1 MAAKKSGGLGRGLD
15 ALFEDTLLMQEVSV
29 ADEPQKNAGKTLS
42 PDAINYIEIN
52 DIMPNRTQPRRFFDD
67 DKISELADSIREH
80 GMIQPV
86 VVRPASGDGFEIVA
100 GERRWRAARKADL
113 RVIPCI
119 IREISDRENML
130 LALIENMQREDLN
143 PIEEANGYKELM
155 DKFGMTQ
162 EEVARVVGKAR
173 SSIANSLRLLNLPP
187 IIAEMVSNNELSTGH
202 CKVLLGVSETKDMVE
217 LAHKA
222 AGKDVSVREM
232 ERMVKALD
240 KKEKPEKKKDT
251 FYTEAEISLAKA
263 LETNVSIVPGKK
275 KSTIQI
281 EFYSDEDLT
290 DIINRLANNK

>member
-1 MAAKKSGGLGRGLD
+1 MAKRGVLNQRFNSIFDDNSFDEDDEGVSTLKLTDIEPNKS
-15 ALFEDTLLMQEVSV
+15 
-29 ADEPQKNAGKTLS
+29 
-42 PDAINYIEIN
+42 
-52 DIMPNRTQPRRFFDD
+52 QPRKNFD
-67 DKISELADSIREH
+67 ITALNTLADSIRQN
-80 GMIQPV
+80 GIIQPLL
-86 VVRPASGDGFEIVA
+86 VRSMPDGTYQIVA
-100 GERRWRAARKADL
+100 GERRWRAAKMAGLTEVPVLIKELTDL
-113 RVIPCI
+113 QAQQI
-119 IREISDRENML
+119 
-130 LALIENMQREDLN
+130 ALIENLQRENLN

-263 LETNVSIVPGKK
+263 LETNVIIVPGKK

-281 EFYSDEDLT
+281 EFYNDEDLT
-290 DIINRLANNK
+290 DIVNRLANSK

>member
-1 MAAKKSGGLGRGLD
+1 MAKRGVLNQRFNSIFDDNSFDEDDEGVSTLKLTDIEPNKS
-15 ALFEDTLLMQEVSV
+15 
-29 ADEPQKNAGKTLS
+29 
-42 PDAINYIEIN
+42 
-52 DIMPNRTQPRRFFDD
+52 QPRKNFD
-67 DKISELADSIREH
+67 ITALNTLADSIRQN
-80 GMIQPV
+80 GVIQPLL
-86 VVRPASGDGFEIVA
+86 VRSMPDGTYQIVA
-100 GERRWRAARKADL
+100 GERRWRAAKMAGLTEVPVLVKELTDL
-113 RVIPCI
+113 QAQQI
-119 IREISDRENML
+119 
-130 LALIENMQREDLN
+130 ALIENLQRENLN

-263 LETNVSIVPGKK
+263 LETNVSIIPGKK
-275 KSTIQI
+275 KSIIQI

-290 DIINRLANNK
+290 DIVNRLANSK

>member
-1 MAAKKSGGLGRGLD
+1 MAKRGVLNQRFNSIFDDNSFDEDDEGVSTLKLTDIEPNKS
-15 ALFEDTLLMQEVSV
+15 
-29 ADEPQKNAGKTLS
+29 
-42 PDAINYIEIN
+42 
-52 DIMPNRTQPRRFFDD
+52 QPRKNFD
-67 DKISELADSIREH
+67 ITALNTLADSIRQN
-80 GMIQPV
+80 GVIQPLL
-86 VVRPASGDGFEIVA
+86 VRSMPDGTYQIVA
-100 GERRWRAARKADL
+100 GERRWRAAKMAGLTEVPVLVKELTDL
-113 RVIPCI
+113 QAQQI
-119 IREISDRENML
+119 
-130 LALIENMQREDLN
+130 ALIENLQRENLN

-222 AGKDVSVREM
+222 AGKNVSVREM

-263 LETNVSIVPGKK
+263 LETNVSIIPGKK

-281 EFYSDEDLT
+281 EFYNDEDLT
-290 DIINRLANNK
+290 DIVNRLANNK

>member
-1 MAAKKSGGLGRGLD
+1 MAKRGVLNQRFNSIFDDNSFDEDDEGVSTLKLTDIEPNKS
-15 ALFEDTLLMQEVSV
+15 
-29 ADEPQKNAGKTLS
+29 
-42 PDAINYIEIN
+42 
-52 DIMPNRTQPRRFFDD
+52 QPRKNFD
-67 DKISELADSIREH
+67 ITALNTLADSIRQN
-80 GMIQPV
+80 GVIQPLL
-86 VVRPASGDGFEIVA
+86 VRSMPDGTYQIVA
-100 GERRWRAARKADL
+100 GERRWRAAKMAGLTEVPVLVKELTDL
-113 RVIPCI
+113 QAQQI
-119 IREISDRENML
+119 
-130 LALIENMQREDLN
+130 ALIENLQRENLN

-240 KKEKPEKKKDT
+240 KKEKARKEKG
-251 FYTEAEISLAKA
+251 YILYGGR
-263 LETNVSIVPGKK
+263 N
-275 KSTIQI
+275 KSCQGT
-281 EFYSDEDLT
+281 
-290 DIINRLANNK
+290 

>member
-1 MAAKKSGGLGRGLD
+1 MAKRGVLNQRFNSIFDDNSFDEDDEGVSTLKLTDIEPNKS
-15 ALFEDTLLMQEVSV
+15 
-29 ADEPQKNAGKTLS
+29 
-42 PDAINYIEIN
+42 
-52 DIMPNRTQPRRFFDD
+52 QPRKNFD
-67 DKISELADSIREH
+67 ITALNTLADSIRQN
-80 GMIQPV
+80 GVIQPLL
-86 VVRPASGDGFEIVA
+86 VRSMPDGTYQIVA
-100 GERRWRAARKADL
+100 GERRWRAAKMAGLTEVPVLVKELTDL
-113 RVIPCI
+113 QAQQI
-119 IREISDRENML
+119 
-130 LALIENMQREDLN
+130 ALIENLQRENLN

-263 LETNVSIVPGKK
+263 LETNVSIVSGKK

-281 EFYSDEDLT
+281 EFYTDEDLT
-290 DIINRLANNK
+290 DIVNRLANSK

>member
-1 MAAKKSGGLGRGLD
+1 MAKRGVLNQRFNSIFDDNSFDEDDEGVSTLKLTDIEPNKS
-15 ALFEDTLLMQEVSV
+15 
-29 ADEPQKNAGKTLS
+29 
-42 PDAINYIEIN
+42 
-52 DIMPNRTQPRRFFDD
+52 QPRKNFD
-67 DKISELADSIREH
+67 ITALNTLADSIRQN
-80 GMIQPV
+80 GVIQPLL
-86 VVRPASGDGFEIVA
+86 VRSMPDGTYQIVA
-100 GERRWRAARKADL
+100 GERRWRAAKMAGLTEVPVLVKELTDL
-113 RVIPCI
+113 QAQQI
-119 IREISDRENML
+119 
-130 LALIENMQREDLN
+130 ALIENLQRENLN

-275 KSTIQI
+275 KSRIQI

-290 DIINRLANNK
+290 DIINRLANSK

>member
-1 MAAKKSGGLGRGLD
+1 MARRGVLNQRFNSIFDDNSFDEDDEGVSTLKLTDIEPNKS
-15 ALFEDTLLMQEVSV
+15 
-29 ADEPQKNAGKTLS
+29 
-42 PDAINYIEIN
+42 
-52 DIMPNRTQPRRFFDD
+52 QPRKNFD
-67 DKISELADSIREH
+67 ITALNTLADSIRQN
-80 GMIQPV
+80 GVIQPLL
-86 VVRPASGDGFEIVA
+86 VRSMPDGTYQIVA
-100 GERRWRAARKADL
+100 GERRWRAAKMAGLTEVPVLVKELTDL
-113 RVIPCI
+113 QAQQI
-119 IREISDRENML
+119 
-130 LALIENMQREDLN
+130 ALIENLQRENLN

-155 DKFGMTQ
+155 DKFSMTQ

-263 LETNVSIVPGKK
+263 LETNVSIIPGKK

-281 EFYSDEDLT
+281 EFYNDEDLT
-290 DIINRLANNK
+290 DIVNRLANNK

>member
-1 MAAKKSGGLGRGLD
+1 MAKRGVLNQRFNSIFDDNSFDEDDEGVSTLKLTDIEPNKS
-15 ALFEDTLLMQEVSV
+15 
-29 ADEPQKNAGKTLS
+29 
-42 PDAINYIEIN
+42 
-52 DIMPNRTQPRRFFDD
+52 QPRKNFD
-67 DKISELADSIREH
+67 ITALNTLADSIRQN
-80 GMIQPV
+80 GVIQPLL
-86 VVRPASGDGFEIVA
+86 VRSMPDGTYQIVA
-100 GERRWRAARKADL
+100 GERRWRAAKMAGLTEVPVLVKELTDL
-113 RVIPCI
+113 QAQQI
-119 IREISDRENML
+119 
-130 LALIENMQREDLN
+130 ALIENLQRENLN

-240 KKEKPEKKKDT
+240 KKEKPEKKKAKRHCQSGA
-251 FYTEAEISLAKA
+251 FLYTYHFSFLHFFASESSDNICILVNVD
-263 LETNVSIVPGKK
+263 LESQRTRRIVN
-275 KSTIQI
+275 I
-281 EFYSDEDLT
+281 F
-290 DIINRLANNK
+290 AF

>member
-1 MAAKKSGGLGRGLD
+1 MAKRGVLNQRFNSIFDDNSFDEDDEGVSTLKLTDIEPNKS
-15 ALFEDTLLMQEVSV
+15 
-29 ADEPQKNAGKTLS
+29 
-42 PDAINYIEIN
+42 
-52 DIMPNRTQPRRFFDD
+52 QPRKNFD
-67 DKISELADSIREH
+67 ITALNTLADSIRQN
-80 GMIQPV
+80 GVIQPLL
-86 VVRPASGDGFEIVA
+86 VRSMPDGTYQIVA
-100 GERRWRAARKADL
+100 GERRWRAAKMAGLTEVPVLVKELTDL
-113 RVIPCI
+113 QAQQI
-119 IREISDRENML
+119 
-130 LALIENMQREDLN
+130 ALIENLQRENLN

-263 LETNVSIVPGKK
+263 LETNVSIVHGKK

-290 DIINRLANNK
+290 DIINRLANSK

>member
-1 MAAKKSGGLGRGLD
+1 MAKRGVLNQRFNSIFDDNSFDEDDEGVSTLKLTDIEPNKS
-15 ALFEDTLLMQEVSV
+15 
-29 ADEPQKNAGKTLS
+29 
-42 PDAINYIEIN
+42 
-52 DIMPNRTQPRRFFDD
+52 QPRKNFD
-67 DKISELADSIREH
+67 ITALNTLADSIRQN
-80 GMIQPV
+80 GVIQPLL
-86 VVRPASGDGFEIVA
+86 VRSMPDGTYQIVA
-100 GERRWRAARKADL
+100 GERRWRAAKMAGLTEVPVLVKELTDL
-113 RVIPCI
+113 QAQQI
-119 IREISDRENML
+119 
-130 LALIENMQREDLN
+130 ALIENLQRENLN

-222 AGKDVSVREM
+222 ASKDVSVREM

-251 FYTEAEISLAKA
+251 FYTETEISLAKA

-281 EFYSDEDLT
+281 EFYTDEDLT
-290 DIINRLANNK
+290 DIVNRLANSK

>member
-1 MAAKKSGGLGRGLD
+1 MAKRGVLNQRFNSIFDDNSFDEDDEGVSTLKLTDIEPNKS
-15 ALFEDTLLMQEVSV
+15 
-29 ADEPQKNAGKTLS
+29 
-42 PDAINYIEIN
+42 
-52 DIMPNRTQPRRFFDD
+52 QPRKNFD
-67 DKISELADSIREH
+67 ITALNTLADSIRQN
-80 GMIQPV
+80 GVIQPLL
-86 VVRPASGDGFEIVA
+86 VRSMPDGTYQIVA
-100 GERRWRAARKADL
+100 GERRWRAAKMAGLTEVPVLVKELTDL
-113 RVIPCI
+113 QAQQI
-119 IREISDRENML
+119 
-130 LALIENMQREDLN
+130 ALIENLQRENLN

-251 FYTEAEISLAKA
+251 FYMEAEISLAKA
-263 LETNVSIVPGKK
+263 LETNVIIVPGKK

-281 EFYSDEDLT
+281 EFYNDEDLT
-290 DIINRLANNK
+290 DIVNRLANSK

>member
-1 MAAKKSGGLGRGLD
+1 MAKRGVLNQKFNSIFDDNSFDEDDEGVSTLKLTDIEPNKS
-15 ALFEDTLLMQEVSV
+15 
-29 ADEPQKNAGKTLS
+29 
-42 PDAINYIEIN
+42 
-52 DIMPNRTQPRRFFDD
+52 QPRKNFD
-67 DKISELADSIREH
+67 ITALNTLADSIRQN
-80 GMIQPV
+80 GVIQPLL
-86 VVRPASGDGFEIVA
+86 VRSMPDGTYQIVA
-100 GERRWRAARKADL
+100 GERRWRAAKMAGLTEVPVLIKELTDL
-113 RVIPCI
+113 QAQQI
-119 IREISDRENML
+119 
-130 LALIENMQREDLN
+130 ALIENLQRENLN

-251 FYTEAEISLAKA
+251 FYMEAEISLAKA
-263 LETNVSIVPGKK
+263 LETNVIIVPGKK

-281 EFYSDEDLT
+281 EFYNDEDLT
-290 DIINRLANNK
+290 DIVNRLANNK

>member
-1 MAAKKSGGLGRGLD
+1 MAKRGVLNQRFNSIFDDNSFDEDDEGVSTLKLIDIEPNKS
-15 ALFEDTLLMQEVSV
+15 
-29 ADEPQKNAGKTLS
+29 
-42 PDAINYIEIN
+42 
-52 DIMPNRTQPRRFFDD
+52 QPRKNFD
-67 DKISELADSIREH
+67 ITALNTLADSIRQN
-80 GMIQPV
+80 GVIQPLL
-86 VVRPASGDGFEIVA
+86 VRSMPDGTYQIVA
-100 GERRWRAARKADL
+100 GERRWRAAKMAGLTEVPVLVKELTDL
-113 RVIPCI
+113 QAQQI
-119 IREISDRENML
+119 
-130 LALIENMQREDLN
+130 ALIENLQRENLN

-263 LETNVSIVPGKK
+263 LETNVIIVPGKK

-281 EFYSDEDLT
+281 EFYNDEDLT
-290 DIINRLANNK
+290 DIVNRLANNK

>member
-1 MAAKKSGGLGRGLD
+1 MAKRGVLNQKFNSIFDDNSFDEDDEGVSTLKLTDIEPNKS
-15 ALFEDTLLMQEVSV
+15 
-29 ADEPQKNAGKTLS
+29 
-42 PDAINYIEIN
+42 
-52 DIMPNRTQPRRFFDD
+52 QPRKNFD
-67 DKISELADSIREH
+67 ITALNTLADSIRQN
-80 GMIQPV
+80 GVIQPLL
-86 VVRPASGDGFEIVA
+86 VRSMPDGTYQIVA
-100 GERRWRAARKADL
+100 GERRWRAAKMAGLTEVPVLVKELTDL
-113 RVIPCI
+113 QAQQI
-119 IREISDRENML
+119 
-130 LALIENMQREDLN
+130 ALIENLQRENLN

-263 LETNVSIVPGKK
+263 LETNVSIISGKK

>member
-1 MAAKKSGGLGRGLD
+1 MAKRGVLNQRFNSIFDDNSFDEDDEGISTLKLTDIEPNKS
-15 ALFEDTLLMQEVSV
+15 
-29 ADEPQKNAGKTLS
+29 
-42 PDAINYIEIN
+42 
-52 DIMPNRTQPRRFFDD
+52 QPRKNFD
-67 DKISELADSIREH
+67 ITALNTLADSIRQN
-80 GMIQPV
+80 GVIQPLL
-86 VVRPASGDGFEIVA
+86 VRSMPDGTYQIVA
-100 GERRWRAARKADL
+100 GERRWRAAKMAGLTEVPVLVKELTDL
-113 RVIPCI
+113 QAQQI
-119 IREISDRENML
+119 
-130 LALIENMQREDLN
+130 ALIENLQRENLN

-263 LETNVSIVPGKK
+263 LETNVSIISGKK

-290 DIINRLANNK
+290 DIINRLANSK

>member
-1 MAAKKSGGLGRGLD
+1 MAKRGVLNQRFNSIFDDNSFDEDDEGISTLKLTDIEPNKS
-15 ALFEDTLLMQEVSV
+15 
-29 ADEPQKNAGKTLS
+29 
-42 PDAINYIEIN
+42 
-52 DIMPNRTQPRRFFDD
+52 QPRKNFD
-67 DKISELADSIREH
+67 ITALNTLADSIRQN
-80 GMIQPV
+80 GVIQPLL
-86 VVRPASGDGFEIVA
+86 VRSMPDGTYQIVA
-100 GERRWRAARKADL
+100 GERRWRAAKMAGLTEVPVLVKELTDL
-113 RVIPCI
+113 QAQQI
-119 IREISDRENML
+119 
-130 LALIENMQREDLN
+130 ALIENLQRENLN

-275 KSTIQI
+275 KSTIKI

-290 DIINRLANNK
+290 DIINRLANSK

>member
-1 MAAKKSGGLGRGLD
+1 MAKRGVLNQRFNSIFDDNSFDEDDEGVSTLKLTDIEPNKS
-15 ALFEDTLLMQEVSV
+15 
-29 ADEPQKNAGKTLS
+29 
-42 PDAINYIEIN
+42 
-52 DIMPNRTQPRRFFDD
+52 QPRKNFD
-67 DKISELADSIREH
+67 ITALNTLADSIRQN
-80 GMIQPV
+80 GVIQPLL
-86 VVRPASGDGFEIVA
+86 VRSMPDGTYQIVA
-100 GERRWRAARKADL
+100 GERRWRAAKMAGLTEVPVLVKELTDL
-113 RVIPCI
+113 QAQQI
-119 IREISDRENML
+119 
-130 LALIENMQREDLN
+130 ALIENLQRENLN

-187 IIAEMVSNNELSTGH
+187 IIAEMVSNNELSAGH

-263 LETNVSIVPGKK
+263 LETNVSIGPGKK

-290 DIINRLANNK
+290 DIINRLANSK

>member
-1 MAAKKSGGLGRGLD
+1 MAKRGVLNQRFNSIFDDNSFDEDDEGVSTLKLTDIEPNKS
-15 ALFEDTLLMQEVSV
+15 
-29 ADEPQKNAGKTLS
+29 
-42 PDAINYIEIN
+42 
-52 DIMPNRTQPRRFFDD
+52 QPRKNFD
-67 DKISELADSIREH
+67 ITALNTLADSIRQN
-80 GMIQPV
+80 GVIQPLL
-86 VVRPASGDGFEIVA
+86 VRSMPDGTYQIVA
-100 GERRWRAARKADL
+100 GERRWRAAKMAGLTEVPVLVKELTDL
-113 RVIPCI
+113 QAQQI
-119 IREISDRENML
+119 
-130 LALIENMQREDLN
+130 ALIENLQRENLN

-251 FYTEAEISLAKA
+251 FYMEAEISLAKA
-263 LETNVSIVPGKK
+263 LETNVSIIPGKK

-281 EFYSDEDLT
+281 EFYNDEDLT
-290 DIINRLANNK
+290 DIVNRLANNK

>member
-1 MAAKKSGGLGRGLD
+1 MAKRGVLNQKFNSIFDDNSFDEDDEGVSTLKLTDIEPNKS
-15 ALFEDTLLMQEVSV
+15 
-29 ADEPQKNAGKTLS
+29 
-42 PDAINYIEIN
+42 
-52 DIMPNRTQPRRFFDD
+52 QPRKNFD
-67 DKISELADSIREH
+67 ITALNTLADSIRQN
-80 GMIQPV
+80 GVIQPLL
-86 VVRPASGDGFEIVA
+86 VRSMPDGTYQIVA
-100 GERRWRAARKADL
+100 GERRWRAAKMAGLTEVPVLVKELTDL
-113 RVIPCI
+113 QAQQI
-119 IREISDRENML
+119 
-130 LALIENMQREDLN
+130 ALIENLQRENLN

-263 LETNVSIVPGKK
+263 LETNVSIIPGKK

-281 EFYSDEDLT
+281 EFYNDEDLT
-290 DIINRLANNK
+290 DIVNRLANNK

>member
-1 MAAKKSGGLGRGLD
+1 MAKRGVLNQRFNSIFDDNSFDEDDEGVSTLKLTDIEPNKS
-15 ALFEDTLLMQEVSV
+15 
-29 ADEPQKNAGKTLS
+29 
-42 PDAINYIEIN
+42 
-52 DIMPNRTQPRRFFDD
+52 QPRKNFD
-67 DKISELADSIREH
+67 ITALNTLADSIRQN
-80 GMIQPV
+80 GVIQPLL
-86 VVRPASGDGFEIVA
+86 VRSMPDGTYQIVA
-100 GERRWRAARKADL
+100 GERRWRAAKMAGLTEVPVLVKELTDL
-113 RVIPCI
+113 QAQQI
-119 IREISDRENML
+119 
-130 LALIENMQREDLN
+130 ALIENLQRENLN

-281 EFYSDEDLT
+281 EFYTVEDLT
-290 DIINRLANNK
+290 DIVNRLANSK

>member
-1 MAAKKSGGLGRGLD
+1 MAKRGVLNQRFNSIFDDNSFDEDDEGVSTLKLTDIEPNKS
-15 ALFEDTLLMQEVSV
+15 
-29 ADEPQKNAGKTLS
+29 
-42 PDAINYIEIN
+42 
-52 DIMPNRTQPRRFFDD
+52 QPRKNFD
-67 DKISELADSIREH
+67 ITALNTLADSIRQN
-80 GMIQPV
+80 GVIQPLL
-86 VVRPASGDGFEIVA
+86 VRSMPDGTYQIVA
-100 GERRWRAARKADL
+100 GERRWRAAKMAGLTEVPVLVKELTDL
-113 RVIPCI
+113 QAQQI
-119 IREISDRENML
+119 
-130 LALIENMQREDLN
+130 ALIENLQRENLN

-263 LETNVSIVPGKK
+263 LETNVSIIPGKK

-281 EFYSDEDLT
+281 EFYNDEDLT
-290 DIINRLANNK
+290 DIVNRLANNK